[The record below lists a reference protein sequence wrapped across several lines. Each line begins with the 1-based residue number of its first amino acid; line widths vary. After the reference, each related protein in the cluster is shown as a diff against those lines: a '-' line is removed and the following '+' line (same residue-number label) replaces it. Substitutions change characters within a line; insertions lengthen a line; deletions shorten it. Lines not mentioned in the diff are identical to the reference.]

1 MDDLALAVVL
11 ELVEIKETKD
21 PQVCLVFLEDEEK
34 LEIPEKWVFE
44 ELPEILDKMASKDV
58 LGILG
63 LVGLLVQKELMDFRV
78 HLEKMV
84 IQVQTAMMEKKVI
97 KEIEDPLESMGMLD
111 LSGQQDQLV
120 KRVQKA
126 SREKMVSLE
135 KTVVTENEVF
145 KVQKDHLVCE
155 EMKVNLDSLD
165 LRVILVILVNL
176 ESRELRDH
184 WVKREMTGTTEQQ
197 VPPDLRVVQAP
208 LVLLDHKAL
217 LDQMDNKDFKVTPE
231 NRENVAERVTM
242 EKLVSQVHP
251 DCQENRA
258 HQDRISMK
266 RFRIS
271 APPTKALFL
280 PTDGVSDH

>member
-58 LGILG
+58 LVILG

-84 IQVQTAMMEKKVI
+84 IQVQTAMMEKKAI

-266 RFRIS
+266 RFRIL
-271 APPTKALFL
+271 APPTKVLFL

>member
-34 LEIPEKWVFE
+34 LETPEKWVSE

-58 LGILG
+58 LAIRG

-84 IQVQTAMMEKKVI
+84 IQVQTAMMEKKALE
-97 KEIEDPLESMGMLD
+97 EIEDPLESMGMLD

-126 SREKMVSLE
+126 SPEKMVSLE

-145 KVQKDHLVCE
+145 KVQMDHLVCK
-155 EMKVNLDSLD
+155 EM
-165 LRVILVILVNL
+165 
-176 ESRELRDH
+176 
-184 WVKREMTGTTEQQ
+184 
-197 VPPDLRVVQAP
+197 
-208 LVLLDHKAL
+208 
-217 LDQMDNKDFKVTPE
+217 
-231 NRENVAERVTM
+231 
-242 EKLVSQVHP
+242 
-251 DCQENRA
+251 
-258 HQDRISMK
+258 
-266 RFRIS
+266 
-271 APPTKALFL
+271 
-280 PTDGVSDH
+280 

>member
-34 LEIPEKWVFE
+34 LETPEKWVSE

-58 LGILG
+58 LGIRG

-84 IQVQTAMMEKKVI
+84 IQVQTAMMEKKALE
-97 KEIEDPLESMGMLD
+97 EIEDPLESMGMLD

-145 KVQKDHLVCE
+145 KVQKDHLVCK

>member
-34 LEIPEKWVFE
+34 LEILEKWVFE

-84 IQVQTAMMEKKVI
+84 IQVQTAMMEKKAI
-97 KEIEDPLESMGMLD
+97 EEKEDPLESMGMLD

-145 KVQKDHLVCE
+145 KVQKDHLVCK

-208 LVLLDHKAL
+208 LVLLDHKAF
-217 LDQMDNKDFKVTPE
+217 LD
-231 NRENVAERVTM
+231 
-242 EKLVSQVHP
+242 
-251 DCQENRA
+251 
-258 HQDRISMK
+258 
-266 RFRIS
+266 
-271 APPTKALFL
+271 
-280 PTDGVSDH
+280 

>member
-34 LEIPEKWVFE
+34 LETPEKWVFE

-84 IQVQTAMMEKKVI
+84 IQVQTAMMEKKAI
-97 KEIEDPLESMGMLD
+97 EEKEDPLESMGMLD

-145 KVQKDHLVCE
+145 KVQKDHLVCK

-208 LVLLDHKAL
+208 LVLLDHKAF
-217 LDQMDNKDFKVTPE
+217 LD
-231 NRENVAERVTM
+231 
-242 EKLVSQVHP
+242 
-251 DCQENRA
+251 
-258 HQDRISMK
+258 
-266 RFRIS
+266 
-271 APPTKALFL
+271 
-280 PTDGVSDH
+280 